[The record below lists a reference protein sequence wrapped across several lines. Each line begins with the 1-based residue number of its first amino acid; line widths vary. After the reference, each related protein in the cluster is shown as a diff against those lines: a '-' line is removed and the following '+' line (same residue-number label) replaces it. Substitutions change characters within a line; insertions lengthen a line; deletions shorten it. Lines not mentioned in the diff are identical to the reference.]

1 MSTAAR
7 IEELRK
13 KFEENPRRFFAPL
26 ANELRKAGDLSQAI
40 ALCRE
45 HLPKQPGHMSGY
57 IVFGQALYETG
68 ELDEARGVFEQA
80 LALDPE
86 NLIALRHL
94 GDIARRQEQ
103 PQVARRWYERVLEA
117 DPRND
122 DIAAQLASLA
132 TPTPSVAAIPTPAAP
147 QPAFPTPAMGA
158 QPVMATALPTPA
170 SFTPID
176 LAAIPTPVTAAP
188 AIPTPVLA
196 APAIPT
202 PISAAPAI
210 PTPVSAAPAIP
221 TPITASPAVPT
232 PVSQAAFA
240 PIDLDSMVAEAPA
253 FPPPLAPTPIE
264 SFPAIL
270 PTMPTPDSAM
280 RAVEPGTDSEMD
292 PFHFAPAEPLSA
304 SSDYAGASAEELEAQ
319 AARAESE
326 AALAF
331 EEGLVAPDWPDT
343 SDLLAR
349 RETPRSVT
357 PLSVPVTADAAQA
370 FGLEASDALT
380 LPLPE
385 PELAAEPESMPESM
399 PEFMPEREPQGR
411 SVDLPLIDVTAEVMV
426 EDAVSAASVIEE
438 QVDDD
443 VVMID
448 VASAEPLVEAQG
460 SEAFTAVDADLLTGI
475 HEDIVVETEETLEET
490 REETLEETLAV
501 EAHEDIVADF
511 GETVAVETAA
521 VEADED
527 IASEVS
533 FASLND
539 ELPAAPSEPS
549 PAFVTETMGELLV
562 SQGFID
568 RAVTVYEELVRRRPY
583 DPVLGARLQEL
594 QDMQQ
599 AAAAA
604 TDAAADA
611 EVSTADLYDAEEPDA
626 LMAAVADT
634 AEAGA
639 VDNSVSAA
647 FFAAETE
654 TPRAEPGAVITA
666 RERFASLAARRVARR
681 TPAYST
687 PVFSPP
693 LRSTPAAPVA
703 AYATPVRSAA
713 IEPSHDESLASLF
726 GDEAPVSASPQD
738 EAAARQLAA
747 AFDPQPTDL
756 GSLSDSF
763 FAGAAGHREP
773 TPAFGTGRQPTPSA
787 PAPAVPSAAAPRPAS
802 GSTGEFSFDRFFP
815 DPARQTPAASGQNT
829 VSPDVAATSTPA
841 ASTPAAADDLAQFS
855 AWLKGLGN
863 S

>member
-7 IEELRK
+7 IDELRK

-94 GDIARRQEQ
+94 GDIARRQDQ

-132 TPTPSVAAIPTPAAP
+132 TPTPSVAAIPTPASFTP
-147 QPAFPTPAMGA
+147 VVPMGAFGTPVGTPAMGS
-158 QPVMATALPTPA
+158 ATVPAMPTPA

-188 AIPTPVLA
+188 AIPTPVV
-196 APAIPT
+196 
-202 PISAAPAI
+202 AAPAI

-221 TPITASPAVPT
+221 TPITAAPAIPTPITAAPVVPT
-232 PVSQAAFA
+232 PISQAAFA

-253 FPPPLAPTPIE
+253 IPPVLAPTPIE

-280 RAVEPGTDSEMD
+280 RAVEAESD
-292 PFHFAPAEPLSA
+292 PFHFAPAEPAASA
-304 SSDYAGASAEELEAQ
+304 SAFAGASAEELEAQ
-319 AARAESE
+319 AVQAESE

-331 EEGLVAPDWPDT
+331 EEGLVAPEWPDT
-343 SDLLAR
+343 TDLLAR

-357 PLSVPVTADAAQA
+357 PLSVPVTPDAAQA
-370 FGLEASDALT
+370 FGLEASDALGV
-380 LPLPE
+380 PLPE
-385 PELAAEPESMPESM
+385 PEPELEVELEVELETEFVAESVTEFAQIEESN
-399 PEFMPEREPQGR
+399 
-411 SVDLPLIDVTAEVMV
+411 DLPLIDLTDSVINAVDDVADEVVDDVAGDVVDEVTAEDA
-426 EDAVSAASVIEE
+426 DAV
-438 QVDDD
+438 
-443 VVMID
+443 VV
-448 VASAEPLVEAQG
+448 A
-460 SEAFTAVDADLLTGI
+460 
-475 HEDIVVETEETLEET
+475 ETEEFSVAEE
-490 REETLEETLAV
+490 
-501 EAHEDIVADF
+501 
-511 GETVAVETAA
+511 
-521 VEADED
+521 
-527 IASEVS
+527 S
-533 FASLND
+533 FASLDD
-539 ELPAAPSEPS
+539 ELPEEPSDEPSEPS

-562 SQGFID
+562 AQGFID
-568 RAVTVYEELVRRRPY
+568 RAATVYEELVRRRPY
-583 DPVLGARLQEL
+583 DPVLAARLQEL
-594 QDMQQ
+594 QEMQQ
-599 AAAAA
+599 G
-604 TDAAADA
+604 AAADA
-611 EVSTADLYDAEEPDA
+611 NLDAHRDAAAEPVSNTAVNAFSSAGY
-626 LMAAVADT
+626 AAVDAT
-634 AEAGA
+634 EVTLSSPESFEPVA
-639 VDNSVSAA
+639 VFTV
-647 FFAAETE
+647 
-654 TPRAEPGAVITA
+654 
-666 RERFASLAARRVARR
+666 RERFASLAARRVSRR

-693 LRSTPAAPVA
+693 LRSTPAASLA
-703 AYATPVRSAA
+703 AYATPVRTPAVQAPVATAA
-713 IEPSHDESLASLF
+713 QDDSLASLF
-726 GDEAPVSASPQD
+726 GDEAPASASSPD
-738 EAAARQLAA
+738 EIAARQLAS
-747 AFDPQPTDL
+747 AFDPESPDV

-773 TPAFGTGRQPTPSA
+773 TPALGTVRQPTPIRGMTAA
-787 PAPAVPSAAAPRPAS
+787 PTPAVPTPEVPQPPAS
-802 GSTGEFSFDRFFP
+802 GATGEFSFDRFFP
-815 DPARQTPAASGQNT
+815 DPARQTPAASGTDSSAPGTQAP
-829 VSPDVAATSTPA
+829 SAPP
-841 ASTPAAADDLAQFS
+841 AADDLAQFS

>member
-7 IEELRK
+7 IDELRK

-94 GDIARRQEQ
+94 GDIARRQDQ

-132 TPTPSVAAIPTPAAP
+132 TPTPSVAAIPAPASFTPVVPMAAFGTPALGSAP
-147 QPAFPTPAMGA
+147 VPAGSVPAPSM
-158 QPVMATALPTPA
+158 PTPA

-188 AIPTPVLA
+188 AIPTPVVA

-202 PISAAPAI
+202 PVSAAPAI

-221 TPITASPAVPT
+221 TPITAAPAIPT
-232 PVSQAAFA
+232 PISQAAFA
-240 PIDLDSMVAEAPA
+240 PIDLDSMVAEAPS
-253 FPPPLAPTPIE
+253 FPPALAPTPIE

-280 RAVEPGTDSEMD
+280 RAIEAEAD
-292 PFHFAPAEPLSA
+292 PFHFAPAEPVA
-304 SSDYAGASAEELEAQ
+304 SSAAFAETRAEELEAQ
-319 AARAESE
+319 AAQAESE
-326 AALAF
+326 AAMAF
-331 EEGLVAPDWPDT
+331 EEGLVAPEWPDT
-343 SDLLAR
+343 TDLLAR

-357 PLSVPVTADAAQA
+357 PLSVPVTPDAAQA
-370 FGLEASDALT
+370 FGLEKGDALSM
-380 LPLPE
+380 PLPE
-385 PELAAEPESMPESM
+385 PEPEIEVELETELVAESVS
-399 PEFMPEREPQGR
+399 EFANEHVAHFAQTDSPIT
-411 SVDLPLIDVTAEVMV
+411 LPLMDLTDSAIDTVNGVV
-426 EDAVSAASVIEE
+426 DDAV
-438 QVDDD
+438 DD
-443 VVMID
+443 VVHD
-448 VASAEPLVEAQG
+448 VVDDVR
-460 SEAFTAVDADLLTGI
+460 AFGADADVME
-475 HEDIVVETEETLEET
+475 HAAETEPE
-490 REETLEETLAV
+490 
-501 EAHEDIVADF
+501 IVAPFEDVVVA
-511 GETVAVETAA
+511 ETEVRAV
-521 VEADED
+521 
-527 IASEVS
+527 SEES

-539 ELPAAPSEPS
+539 ELTEEPSEEASEEPTEPS

-562 SQGFID
+562 AQGFVD

-583 DPVLGARLQEL
+583 DPVLAARLQEL

-599 AAAAA
+599 SAA
-604 TDAAADA
+604 TGVDVAPEADGAAFG
-611 EVSTADLYDAEEPDA
+611 EP
-626 LMAAVADT
+626 
-634 AEAGA
+634 
-639 VDNSVSAA
+639 VSAA
-647 FFAAETE
+647 IVAPESETGH
-654 TPRAEPGAVITA
+654 AEPIAVYTA
-666 RERFASLAARRVARR
+666 RERFASLAARRVSRR

-693 LRSTPAAPVA
+693 LRSTPAASLA
-703 AYATPVRSAA
+703 AYATPVRTPAVQAPGVEAA
-713 IEPSHDESLASLF
+713 HDDSLASLF
-726 GDEAPVSASPQD
+726 GDEAPASASAQD
-738 EAAARQLAA
+738 EFAARQLAS
-747 AFDPQPTDL
+747 AFDPQSPDV

-773 TPAFGTGRQPTPSA
+773 TPAFGTVRQPTPIRGVAASPTPA
-787 PAPAVPSAAAPRPAS
+787 APTPAAPQPPAPGA
-802 GSTGEFSFDRFFP
+802 TGEFSFDRFFP
-815 DPARQTPAASGQNT
+815 DPARQTSAASGAEPSVTGNPAASA
-829 VSPDVAATSTPA
+829 PP
-841 ASTPAAADDLAQFS
+841 AADDLAQFS